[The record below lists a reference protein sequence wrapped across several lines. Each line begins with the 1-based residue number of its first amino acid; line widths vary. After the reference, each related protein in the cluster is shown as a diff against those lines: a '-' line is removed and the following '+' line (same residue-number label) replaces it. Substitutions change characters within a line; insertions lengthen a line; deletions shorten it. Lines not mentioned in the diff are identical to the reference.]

1 MSQDIAAERAKI
13 AALREAVRVTASDPP
28 MAGIRLMM
36 SAEDV
41 AAIMPNATADT
52 VRDKHRQWTQ
62 KNGFPAPIPG
72 MAPLVWSGP
81 QIMAWL
87 VGNPNLPLEYGAAV
101 AGSHVAVTDLARY
114 YGGAQ

>member
-1 MSQDIAAERAKI
+1 MSQEIAQERAKI

-41 AAIMPNATADT
+41 AAIMPNATTDT

-72 MAPLVWSGP
+72 MSPLVWSGP

-87 VGNPNLPLEYGAAV
+87 TNNWPPLHIVQSQLPVEETALQR
-101 AGSHVAVTDLARY
+101 L

>member
-1 MSQDIAAERAKI
+1 MSQEIAEQRGRIAE
-13 AALREAVRVTASDPP
+13 LREAVRVTASNPP
-28 MAGIRLMM
+28 MAGIKLMM

-81 QIMAWL
+81 QIMRWL
-87 VGNPNLPLEYGAAV
+87 DGNLPPVITGTLPIGPSELAAV
-101 AGSHVAVTDLARY
+101 
-114 YGGAQ
+114 YGGAP